1 MGIWDDIGRENTHL
15 DTGTQRTDPLFVD
28 KVIDIAGRYLNPPD
42 AAMVQCVA
50 AKIRGQAQAR
60 S

>member
-1 MGIWDDIGRENTHL
+1 MTAVARTHL
-15 DTGTQRTDPLFVD
+15 DTGTQRTDPPFVD

-42 AAMVQCVA
+42 AALVQYVA